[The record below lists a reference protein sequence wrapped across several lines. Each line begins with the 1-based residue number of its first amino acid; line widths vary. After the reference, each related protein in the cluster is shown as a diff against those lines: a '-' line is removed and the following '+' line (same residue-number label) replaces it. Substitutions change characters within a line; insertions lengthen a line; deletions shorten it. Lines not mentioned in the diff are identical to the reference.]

1 MKGCNGGLPDI
12 NEMVRRLIF
21 TESREIVSKA
31 VQGERVRT
39 APPE

>member
-1 MKGCNGGLPDI
+1 MKKCNGGLPDVKK
-12 NEMVRRLIF
+12 MVRRLIF

-31 VQGERVRT
+31 AQGEYVRT